1 MGNAEYMGSP
11 GSEFSKDALLHL
23 HLLLFCTTNIH
34 LASGKGENGLEQG
47 HDCKAN
53 KLLGELNQLLA
64 EAVAISAPK
73 MSEETILTT
82 IKGMEEYKKALMK
95 EKRQSGCIGG
105 EEVEAHLKPLIEMM
119 KHMVKGAKGDKEA
132 LAKLKEEKSRLSAL
146 LPTILKQKDQKAGD
160 YFFQGLG
167 GLFQGGIQLAR
178 AMLSIA
184 KAGLPVMIQIA
195 ELILNQIP
203 QPQPQQF

>member
-1 MGNAEYMGSP
+1 MGSP

-23 HLLLFCTTNIH
+23 HLLLLLLHLLFCTTNIH

-73 MSEETILTT
+73 MSGETVLTT
-82 IKGMEEYKKALMK
+82 IKRMEKYKKALMK

-105 EEVEAHLKPLIEMM
+105 EQEEANLKPLIEMM
-119 KHMVKGAKGDKEA
+119 KNMVKGAKGDKKA

-160 YFFQGLG
+160 YFFQGL
-167 GLFQGGIQLAR
+167 FQVGIEIAR
-178 AMLSIA
+178 AMLPMA
-184 KAGLPVMIQIA
+184 KQALPVIIQLA
-195 ELILNQIP
+195 EVILNGAP
-203 QPQPQQF
+203 Q